1 MEILIVSKD
10 IVRYIIYQFGRRIIK
25 YMEHDKNVLNGENN
39 DRLNKTSPTNKE
51 VTAAWANIE
60 KMQDES
66 QVTIPSEYQVG
77 KAKNWVDNGSQL

>member
-1 MEILIVSKD
+1 MEILIVSKA
-10 IVRYIIYQFGRRIIK
+10 IIRYIIYQFGRRIFK
-25 YMEHDKNVLNGENN
+25 FMEQDKNVLSGENN

-60 KMQDES
+60 KMQEVS
-66 QVTIPSEYQVG
+66 QVTIPSEFEVG